1 MSAPRTEDRYGRA
14 TMMLHWLTLA
24 LLTAAYA
31 LIELRDWAPKGSALH
46 DGMKTWHFML
56 GLTIFGLVAV
66 RLGARAVVPAPPIV
80 PAPPRWQGILARA
93 MHLTL
98 YAFLIVMPLLG
109 WLTLSAKGKTIP
121 FFGLDLPPLLAPD
134 KALARNIQDIHETI
148 GTLGFYLI
156 GLHAAAALFH
166 HTIMRDN
173 TLLRMLP
180 ARGKLAQKFARTP
193 AKNEA
198 PG

>member
-1 MSAPRTEDRYGRA
+1 MRSSRIRDRYDRF
-14 TMMLHWLTLA
+14 TMTLHWLTVLLLA
-24 LLTAAYA
+24 VVYA

-56 GLTIFGLVAV
+56 GLTVFGIVCI
-66 RLGARAVVPAPPIV
+66 RLGVRALFPAPAIV
-80 PAPPRWQGILARA
+80 PAPPAWQHTLARA

-98 YAFLIVMPLLG
+98 YAFLIAMPLLG
-109 WLTLSAKGKTIP
+109 WLTLSAQGKTIP
-121 FFGLDLPPLLAPD
+121 FYGLDLPALLSPG
-134 KALARNIQDIHETI
+134 KILGKNLQNIHETI

-166 HTIMRDN
+166 HYVMRDN
-173 TLLRMLP
+173 ALLRMLP
-180 ARGKLAQKFARTP
+180 ARGKIAQKFARTP
-193 AKNEA
+193 AKKEA